1 MEKKQIDF
9 ADIRARFENPKI
21 KWVAMS
27 GIYPEIMEE
36 RHSRLVMPLGD
47 LHVNHVGTAY
57 AGSIFVLAEMSI
69 AAIIYC
75 TYGTDKYVPIVSR
88 FEIDYMKPAT
98 KDIVVDVRLTEEEA
112 AEKIRPIEE
121 KGKGRMTLILP
132 VTDMDGV
139 EVARGTAT
147 AYLLPVGG
155 K

>member
-1 MEKKQIDF
+1 MENSLIDYKKIKAKFQ
-9 ADIRARFENPKI
+9 NPKI

-27 GIYPEIMEE
+27 GIYPEIIEE

-88 FEIDYMKPAT
+88 FEIDYIKPAT
-98 KDIVVDVRLTEEEA
+98 KDIVVDVRLTVEEA
-112 AEKIRPIEE
+112 AEKIKPIEE
-121 KGKGRMTLILP
+121 RGKGRMTLILP
-132 VTDMDGV
+132 VTDIDGN
-139 EVARGTAT
+139 EIARGIAT
-147 AYLLPVGG
+147 AYLLPAGG